1 MTLDFLPHINNFGD
15 NLVRLY
21 DFEKNEAMEFAKILK
36 KTIIDDFKVLDLST
50 VDFIKKN
57 DINLILRLAYEDE
70 GIRSNDNKTFYCDL
84 TLEGFM
90 EMLRLIRPFCLKDTR
105 SHEYLYDV
113 DSNTDLLFSP
123 MGTWEMEI

>member
-15 NLVRLY
+15 NLVRIY
-21 DFEKNEAMEFAKILK
+21 DFDKNEALEFAKVLK
-36 KTIIDDFKVLDLST
+36 KTIIDGFQVLDLST
-50 VDFIKKN
+50 VEFIKRK
-57 DINLILRLAYEDE
+57 DINLIMRLAYEDE
-70 GIRSNDNKTFYCDL
+70 GIRSNDLKTFYCDL
-84 TLEGFM
+84 TLEGYI
-90 EMLRLIRPFCLKDTR
+90 EMFRLIKPFCMKDTR